1 MTMGTKRRLPVA
13 LGLVLLLLV
22 GLLSSPA
29 DARKRDAPTAAGSAE
44 QQCDCEPSITAA
56 VEESK
61 TQLVATHQS
70 ALADVQAKL
79 EAAVAEKDGA
89 LVTLRAELESV
100 RSLLESSQKAQE
112 EAEAK
117 AAQAAEATRAAEAE
131 QSCRLELADTVAKQN
146 EAIQSERS
154 VRSLLQQA
162 EAESTKLQTE
172 YTRKERALTKERDTS
187 RSEAKTMGDRYAEA
201 RRELMDAQQEMRQLH
216 QKLVSRYVNFTL
228 IGEDAAHMADRSM
241 AYGHDLITGTKAAV
255 VDGWHTVRDLTDA
268 AVEVMTP
275 VVRDA
280 SEQMQDMCD
289 EAKEFLAPHVAKAAT
304 WIGDG
309 IGPYYQTTKA
319 WAEHMYGDNVQPA
332 VDDTVMPLYKEHVA
346 PLVVRVR
353 EVVESCRLSLVSG
366 IEQSTA
372 AAVDTITKSY
382 EEESFPR
389 QYVVPPFQRMHD
401 NAEVCVQNV
410 TYCTVG
416 LIGLYLFGALALRLA
431 LFVIKVVTSPI
442 WGAYRLISWI
452 ISKAT
457 GGGAKNKGAGTA
469 NGVNGSHA

>member
-13 LGLVLLLLV
+13 LSLVLLLLV

-89 LVTLRAELESV
+89 LATLRAELESV
-100 RSLLESSQKAQE
+100 RSLLETSQRAKE
-112 EAEAK
+112 DAEAK
-117 AAQAAEATRAAEAE
+117 AAEAANVAKTAEAE
-131 QSCRLELADTVAKQN
+131 QACRLELADTVARQN

-154 VRSLLQQA
+154 ARSLLQQA

-172 YTRKERALTKERDTS
+172 YARKEKALAKERDTS

-201 RRELMDAQQEMRQLH
+201 RRELMDAQQEVRQLH
-216 QKLVSRYVNFTL
+216 QKLVSRYVNTTL
-228 IGEDAAHMADRSM
+228 IWEDVAQTTDRVFTNGHYLVTRANTAA
-241 AYGHDLITGTKAAV
+241 
-255 VDGWHTVRDLTDA
+255 VDGWHTVRELADA

-275 VVRDA
+275 LVVQV
-280 SEQMQDMCD
+280 SEQVQTKYL
-289 EAKEFLAPHVAKAAT
+289 EGKEFIAPHVAKAMTAV
-304 WIGDG
+304 GDVF
-309 IGPYYQTTKA
+309 GPYYQTAKSMG
-319 WAEHMYGDNVQPA
+319 EQLYGDNVQPI
-332 VDDTVMPLYKEHVA
+332 VDDTMMPLYKEHVS
-346 PLVVRVR
+346 PLVVRAE

-372 AAVDTITKSY
+372 AMADTITKSY
-382 EEESFPR
+382 EEESPMRKYFVPR
-389 QYVVPPFQRMHD
+389 LQSAHD
-401 NAEVCVQNV
+401 NAEGFVQIM

-416 LIGLYLFGALALRLA
+416 LIGLYLFGALILRLA
-431 LFVIKVVTSPI
+431 FFVIKVATSPI
-442 WGAYRLISWI
+442 RGICWI
-452 ISKAT
+452 ISKAM
-457 GGGAKNKGAGTA
+457 GGGAKNKGAATA

>member
-1 MTMGTKRRLPVA
+1 MMMGTKRRLPVV
-13 LGLVLLLLV
+13 LVLVLLLLV

-29 DARKRDAPTAAGSAE
+29 DARKRDAPIANSAE

-79 EAAVAEKDGA
+79 EAKVAEKDGA
-89 LVTLRAELESV
+89 LATLQAELESV
-100 RSLLESSQKAQE
+100 RSLLETSQKAQE

-117 AAQAAEATRAAEAE
+117 AAQAAEATKAAEAE

-154 VRSLLQQA
+154 ARSLLQQA
-162 EAESTKLQTE
+162 EAESTKLQTD
-172 YTRKERALTKERDTS
+172 YARKERALAKERDTS

-216 QKLVSRYVNFTL
+216 QKLVSRYVNLTL
-228 IGEDAAHMADRSM
+228 IGEDVAQMTDRSM
-241 AYGHDLITGTKAAV
+241 TYGHDLITGTKTAV
-255 VDGWHTVRDLTDA
+255 VDGWHTVRESADA

-280 SEQMQDMCD
+280 SEQMQDKCD
-289 EAKEFLAPHVAKAAT
+289 EAKEFLAPHVAKVTA

-319 WAEHMYGDNVQPA
+319 WAEQMYGDNVQPV
-332 VDDTVMPLYKEHVA
+332 VDDAVMPLYKEHVA
-346 PLVVRVR
+346 PLVVRAGR
-353 EVVESCRLSLVSG
+353 SWR
-366 IEQSTA
+366 A
-372 AAVDTITKSY
+372 AD
-382 EEESFPR
+382 
-389 QYVVPPFQRMHD
+389 
-401 NAEVCVQNV
+401 
-410 TYCTVG
+410 
-416 LIGLYLFGALALRLA
+416 
-431 LFVIKVVTSPI
+431 
-442 WGAYRLISWI
+442 YRL
-452 ISKAT
+452 
-457 GGGAKNKGAGTA
+457 
-469 NGVNGSHA
+469 

>member
-1 MTMGTKRRLPVA
+1 MMMTRTKRRLPVV

-22 GLLSSPA
+22 GILSSPA
-29 DARKRDAPTAAGSAE
+29 DARKRDPPTAAAAADLAE

-79 EAAVAEKDGA
+79 EAAVADKDAA
-89 LVTLRAELESV
+89 LATLRTELESV
-100 RSLLESSQKAQE
+100 RSLLETSQKAQE

-117 AAQAAEATRAAEAE
+117 AAQAAEATKAAEAE
-131 QSCRLELADTVAKQN
+131 QACRLELADTVAKQN

-154 VRSLLQQA
+154 ARSLLQQA

-172 YTRKERALTKERDTS
+172 YARKERALTKERDTS
-187 RSEAKTMGDRYAEA
+187 RSEAKTMGDRYAET
-201 RRELMDAQQEMRQLH
+201 RRELMDAQQENRHLH
-216 QKLVSRYVNFTL
+216 LKLVSQYVNFTL
-228 IGEDAAHMADRSM
+228 IGEDMAQMADRSM
-241 AYGHDLITGTKAAV
+241 TYGHDLITWTTTAV
-255 VDGWHTVRDLTDA
+255 VDGWHTVRESTDA

-275 VVRDA
+275 VVRDV

-319 WAEHMYGDNVQPA
+319 WAEQMYGDNVQPF
-332 VDDTVMPLYKEHVA
+332 VDDTLMPLYKQHAA
-346 PLVVRVR
+346 PLVVRAG

-366 IEQSTA
+366 IEQGTEGMMN
-372 AAVDTITKSY
+372 TISKSY
-382 EEESFPR
+382 ENVNLSR
-389 QYVVPPFQRMHD
+389 LQWTHD
-401 NAEVCVQNV
+401 NAEYCVRLF
-410 TYCTVG
+410 TYGTCALLG
-416 LIGLYLFGALALRLA
+416 IYLFGAFVLRLA
-431 LFVIKVVTSPI
+431 FFVIKVATFWI
-442 WGAYRLISWI
+442 WIPCWLIYWI

-457 GGGAKNKGAGTA
+457 GGGVKNKGAATA